1 MTTRGIFVLEN
12 IRIRQ
17 REGSWVPTSDV
28 FGRDSL
34 QQVGYVVGGS
44 DSSNNSVSYYQSISY
59 SSDTRSNVANLPQGR
74 AGVYGVASPSNGYAI
89 GGGPGDNSQPNNTYF
104 SSSNRLTFST
114 QTNSALPG
122 VNLSESYGRGG
133 STGSSTAG
141 YVAGGFSGPGGEPT
155 GWSRL
160 DKLTYSTETMQR
172 IPGSNIPGRGYGGA
186 TGHSQSATANG
197 DLFGIWIAGNI
208 FPSPSSNLTGTQ
220 VMRFQF
226 STDQWDGT
234 VPSWNLSGPGNRLQ
248 KAGMTASGDG
258 AYIVGGSYPAN
269 TRVQKIS
276 FSDMT
281 NSVVTNT
288 AAPGRTDLTAT
299 GNPSSGYFAGGATG
313 NNANGTGG
321 SVSSIVEKIDF
332 STNSISRV
340 PALDLADG
348 LSEVGSMAA
357 AGDNKNLLPI
367 IQTFTGKESSF
378 NFGYSMTG
386 RRSPSWAPGPAME
399 FTYKVDYGTDT
410 SAASPT
416 AGASYGLEQAF
427 GAGNSTHG
435 YKMGGRSNSVPGDGS
450 ETGEKF
456 IYATD
461 TRTNF
466 PNYANRRYGSFM
478 VTNGETA
485 LYGTGGRGQPSTQLH
500 SNTYKMS
507 YSTETWSDIPGAN
520 DHIDQAR
527 KAGAALASLTHG
539 YFAGG
544 GDYPTTERSDVD
556 KMDFSSDT
564 MNKIPSMS
572 LTVGGVDGNRGF
584 SRGDAGYSMGGQTGP
599 GNYLSSM
606 DKITFSTDT
615 TSAFPSNLPDGVR
628 SNQTMSS
635 DSSGYATGGQGPS
648 PSGWDRSTVSKMSYS
663 TGTFSASGNLPT
675 YQNYGIGMSAGSDN
689 LPFQV
694 PPPATPTPSSPA
706 QPLPNLSNDGYN
718 VGGRWNSHPSY
729 GQVSQSWIMKTS
741 YASDT
746 TSLSPNKMIVGRNQF
761 GTFSSASAGYI
772 LGGSYEGYPS
782 QEPGTTNIQKIT
794 YSTDTASTVPGQLV
808 GDSSRGSGVS
818 NPVTGY
824 YGGGIPSDLGSNI
837 QKYTFSTDTISAQ
850 IPDKLGNNTGSP
862 AGLYDMG
869 SAGNTTHG
877 FFLGGDVSGNPSYLR
892 RGTKIE
898 YATDTANASQM
909 FDNLQGARNFAAV
922 GYGNIAAYLS
932 GREGGSS
939 GTANRSLLAKLTYS
953 TDIITTIP
961 STTFNNSNGDY
972 AGHGSETKGFF
983 AGGGEGTRQYKL
995 TYSTESL
1002 SLSPS
1007 NSWNFPSSV
1016 PGSGGPGA
1024 YEFAQGGAF
1033 SARNNDGGKVPTPV
1047 VF

>member
-104 SSSNRLTFST
+104 SSSNRLAFST

-208 FPSPSSNLTGTQ
+208 FPSPSSSLTGTQ

-288 AAPGRTDLTAT
+288 AAPGRTELTAT

-321 SVSSIVEKIDF
+321 SVSSIVEKMDF

-348 LSEVGSMAA
+348 LSEVGSMSA

-367 IQTFTGKESSF
+367 TQTFTGKEASF

-386 RRSPSWAPGPAME
+386 RKSPSSGPGPGME

-410 SAASPT
+410 STQVPS
-416 AGASYGLEQAF
+416 AGVSYGYYQAF
-427 GAGNSTHG
+427 GAGNSTAA
-435 YKMGGRSNSVPGDGS
+435 YKLGGKSGSVPGDGA
-450 ETGEKF
+450 ENAEKVV
-456 IYATD
+456 YATD
-461 TRTNF
+461 TRVGT
-466 PNYANRRYGSFM
+466 PNYGNRRYDSFA
-478 VTNGETA
+478 VTDGQTA
-485 LYGTGGRGQPSTQLH
+485 LYGTGGRGQPSNTLK
-500 SNTYKMS
+500 SDTYKML
-507 YSTETWSDIPGAN
+507 YSSETWSDIPAASDNLGY
-520 DHIDQAR
+520 QR
-527 KAGAALASLTHG
+527 KQGASLATSTHG

-544 GDYPTTERSDVD
+544 GDYPSARSDVD
-556 KMDFSSDT
+556 KMNFSNDT
-564 MNKIPSMS
+564 MTRIPSAN
-572 LTVGGVDGNRGF
+572 LTVGGIARNRGF
-584 SRGDAGYSMGGQTGP
+584 SRDDAGYSFGGITGP
-599 GNYLSSM
+599 GNHKSSM

-615 TSAFPSNLPDGVR
+615 TAAFPSNIPAPITR
-628 SNQTMSS
+628 PQSMSS
-635 DSSGYATGGQGPS
+635 DTRGYVVGGNASPGGYLSSVA
-648 PSGWDRSTVSKMSYS
+648 KMSFA

-675 YQNYGIGMSAGSDN
+675 MQWQGVGASAGSDN

-694 PPPATPTPSSPA
+694 PPASTPTPSSPA

-729 GQVSQSWIMKTS
+729 GSVSQSWIMKTS

-761 GTFSSASAGYI
+761 GAFSSASAGYI

-909 FDNLQGARNFAAV
+909 FGDLQGARNFAAV

-932 GREGGSS
+932 GREGGNS
-939 GTANRSLLAKLTYS
+939 GTGNRSLLAKLTYS

-961 STTFNNSNGDY
+961 STTYNNSNGGY

-983 AGGGEGTRQYKL
+983 AGTEGTRQYKL

-1024 YEFAQGGAF
+1024 YDFAQGGAF

>member
-104 SSSNRLTFST
+104 SSSNRLNFST

-288 AAPGRTDLTAT
+288 AAPGRTELTAT

-321 SVSSIVEKIDF
+321 SVSSIVEKMDF

-348 LSEVGSMAA
+348 LSEVGSMSA

-367 IQTFTGKESSF
+367 TQTFTGKEASF

-386 RRSPSWAPGPAME
+386 RKSPSSGPGPGME

-410 SAASPT
+410 STQVPS
-416 AGASYGLEQAF
+416 AGVSYGYYQAF
-427 GAGNSTHG
+427 GAGNSTAA
-435 YKMGGRSNSVPGDGS
+435 YKLGGKSGSVPGDGA
-450 ETGEKF
+450 ENAEKVV
-456 IYATD
+456 YATD
-461 TRTNF
+461 TRAGT
-466 PNYANRRYGSFM
+466 PNYGNRRYDSFA
-478 VTNGETA
+478 VTHGQTT
-485 LYGTGGRGQPSTQLH
+485 LYGTGGRGQPSNQLH

-520 DHIDQAR
+520 DHLDQSR
-527 KAGAALASLTHG
+527 KQGASLATSTHG

-544 GDYPTTERSDVD
+544 GNYPSARSDVD
-556 KMDFSSDT
+556 KMSFSSET
-564 MNKIPSMS
+564 MNKIPSMM
-572 LTVGGVDGNRGF
+572 LPAGGIARNRGF
-584 SRGDAGYSMGGQTGP
+584 SRGDAGYSFGGITGP
-599 GNYLSSM
+599 GSYVSRIE
-606 DKITFSTDT
+606 KITFSTDT
-615 TSAFPSNLPDGVR
+615 TAAFPSNLPAPMTR
-628 SNQTMSS
+628 PQSMSS
-635 DSSGYATGGQGPS
+635 DSAGYSVGGNAPS
-648 PSGWDRSTVSKMSYS
+648 IGYLSSVAKMSFA

-675 YQNYGIGMSAGSDN
+675 MQWQGVGASAGSDN

-694 PPPATPTPSSPA
+694 PPASTPTASKSPGPAFNGALWMGGYNALTNQYTSAGGKIDFSTDAISNLPTTNLTGNRYNLAATSSPQAGYYGNA
-706 QPLPNLSNDGYN
+706 QTTEVVKVDYATNSPSTLPSGLSGGNSGPAAPYDARRRGAAFGLKTAGYMMQGSTGYSGFLSNLD
-718 VGGRWNSHPSY
+718 
-729 GQVSQSWIMKTS
+729 
-741 YASDT
+741 
-746 TSLSPNKMIVGRNQF
+746 
-761 GTFSSASAGYI
+761 
-772 LGGSYEGYPS
+772 
-782 QEPGTTNIQKIT
+782 KIT
-794 YSTDTASTVPGQLV
+794 YSTEVVARLPGSNTPTGSYATVGASNQTAGYQTGGTPG
-808 GDSSRGSGVS
+808 GGTMRKMPFATESWGNAPGASFPEMWDAKSMSNATHGYFIGGSGNANGTRVYKLTFATDS
-818 NPVTGY
+818 TSQLPTNFPQYSRYGWGTGNSTHGY
-824 YGGGIPSDLGSNI
+824 ASGGV
-837 QKYTFSTDTISAQ
+837 
-850 IPDKLGNNTGSP
+850 NTGS
-862 AGLYDMG
+862 
-869 SAGNTTHG
+869 
-877 FFLGGDVSGNPSYLR
+877 
-892 RGTKIE
+892 
-898 YATDTANASQM
+898 
-909 FDNLQGARNFAAV
+909 
-922 GYGNIAAYLS
+922 
-932 GREGGSS
+932 
-939 GTANRSLLAKLTYS
+939 
-953 TDIITTIP
+953 ITTRIYKLQYSNDTW
-961 STTFNNSNGDY
+961 STTPN
-972 AGHGSETKGFF
+972 
-983 AGGGEGTRQYKL
+983 RI
-995 TYSTESL
+995 
-1002 SLSPS
+1002 
-1007 NSWNFPSSV
+1007 
-1016 PGSGGPGA
+1016 
-1024 YEFAQGGAF
+1024 QGGAIQQNAAA
-1033 SARNNDGGKVPTPV
+1033 SARQNGNGNTASNIVPNN
-1047 VF
+1047 F

>member
-104 SSSNRLTFST
+104 SSSNRLAFST

-208 FPSPSSNLTGTQ
+208 FPSPSSSLTGTQ

-288 AAPGRTDLTAT
+288 AAPGRTELTAT

-321 SVSSIVEKIDF
+321 SVSSIVEKMDF

-348 LSEVGSMAA
+348 LSEVGSMSA

-367 IQTFTGKESSF
+367 TQTFTGKEASF

-386 RRSPSWAPGPAME
+386 RKSPSSGPGPGME

-410 SAASPT
+410 STQVPS
-416 AGASYGLEQAF
+416 AGVSYGYYQAF
-427 GAGNSTHG
+427 GAGNSTAA
-435 YKMGGRSNSVPGDGS
+435 YKLGGKSGSVPGDGA
-450 ETGEKF
+450 ENAEKVV
-456 IYATD
+456 YATD
-461 TRTNF
+461 TRVGT
-466 PNYANRRYGSFM
+466 PNYGNRRYDSFA
-478 VTNGETA
+478 VTDGQTA
-485 LYGTGGRGQPSTQLH
+485 LYGTGGRGQPSNTLK
-500 SNTYKMS
+500 SDTYKML
-507 YSTETWSDIPGAN
+507 YSSETWSDIPAASDNLGY
-520 DHIDQAR
+520 QR
-527 KAGAALASLTHG
+527 KQGASLATSTHG

-544 GDYPTTERSDVD
+544 GDYPSARSDVD
-556 KMDFSSDT
+556 KMNFSNDT
-564 MNKIPSMS
+564 MTRIPSAN
-572 LTVGGVDGNRGF
+572 LTVGGIARNRGF
-584 SRGDAGYSMGGQTGP
+584 SRDDAGYSFGGITGP
-599 GNYLSSM
+599 GNHKSSM

-615 TSAFPSNLPDGVR
+615 TAAFPSNIPAPITR
-628 SNQTMSS
+628 PQSMSS
-635 DSSGYATGGQGPS
+635 DTRGYVVGGNASPGGYLSSVA
-648 PSGWDRSTVSKMSYS
+648 KMSFA

-675 YQNYGIGMSAGSDN
+675 MQWQGVGASAGSDN

-694 PPPATPTPSSPA
+694 PPASTPTPSSPA

-729 GQVSQSWIMKTS
+729 GSVSQSWIMKTS

-761 GTFSSASAGYI
+761 GAFSSASAGYI

-808 GDSSRGSGVS
+808 GDSQRGSGVS

-909 FDNLQGARNFAAV
+909 FGDLQGARNFAAV

-932 GREGGSS
+932 GREGGNS
-939 GTANRSLLAKLTYS
+939 GTGNRSLLAKLTYS

-961 STTFNNSNGDY
+961 STTYNNSNGGY

-983 AGGGEGTRQYKL
+983 AGTEGTRQYKL

-1024 YEFAQGGAF
+1024 YDFAQGGAF

>member
-1 MTTRGIFVLEN
+1 MTTRGIFILEN
-12 IRIRQ
+12 VRTRQ
-17 REGSWVPTSDV
+17 REGDWVPLPSV

-34 QQVGYVVGGS
+34 QQIGYVVGGS

-104 SSSNRLTFST
+104 SSANRLAFST

-197 DLFGIWIAGNI
+197 DLFGIWIAGNV

-321 SVSSIVEKIDF
+321 SVSSIVEKMDF

-340 PALDLADG
+340 PALDLANG
-348 LSEVGSMAA
+348 LSEVGSMSA

-367 IQTFTGKESSF
+367 TQTFTGKEASF

-386 RRSPSWAPGPAME
+386 RNSPSAGPGPGME

-410 SAASPT
+410 SSNSPS
-416 AGASYGLEQAF
+416 AKVGYGYYQAF
-427 GAGNSTHG
+427 GAGNSTAA
-435 YKMGGRSNSVPGDGS
+435 YKLGGKSGDVPGDGA
-450 ETGEKF
+450 ERAEKV

-461 TRTNF
+461 TRTSS
-466 PNYANRRYGSFM
+466 PNYGNRRYDSFA
-478 VTNGETA
+478 VTNGQTA
-485 LYGTGGRGQPSTQLH
+485 LYGTGGRGQPSNTLK
-500 SNTYKMS
+500 SDTYKML
-507 YSTETWSDIPGAN
+507 YSSETWSAIPGAN
-520 DHIDQAR
+520 DHLGYQR
-527 KAGAALASLTHG
+527 KQGASLATSTHG

-544 GDYPTTERSDVD
+544 GNYPSARSDVD
-556 KMDFSSDT
+556 KMNFSNDT
-564 MNKIPSMS
+564 MTRIPSAD
-572 LTVGGVDGNRGF
+572 LVDNIARNRGF
-584 SRGDAGYSMGGQTGP
+584 SRDDAGYSFGGITGP
-599 GNYLSSM
+599 GSYLSRIN
-606 DKITFSTDT
+606 KITFSTDT
-615 TSAFPSNLPDGVR
+615 TALFPSNLPAPMTR
-628 SNQTMSS
+628 PQSMSS
-635 DSSGYATGGQGPS
+635 DSTGYVVGGNAPS
-648 PSGWDRSTVSKMSYS
+648 VAYLSSVAKMSFS
-663 TGTFSASGNLPT
+663 TGTFSESGNLPT
-675 YQNYGIGMSAGSDN
+675 YQYSGVGASAGSDN

-694 PPPATPTPSSPA
+694 PPTATPTASTVEKGVEEKGYIAGGQGPVSTISKLTMSTETYSNVSSTLSEANRRYGSFGDATRGYFAGGTAPVRSWCQKLVYSTDTRTTTPSVMQAARGYLKAIGNSTAGYVGGGTP
-706 QPLPNLSNDGYN
+706 QSSHGNKLDKMPYSTETFSSLPNLPASRY
-718 VGGRWNSHPSY
+718 R
-729 GQVSQSWIMKTS
+729 
-741 YASDT
+741 YAS
-746 TSLSPNKMIVGRNQF
+746 LGNQEKGYF
-761 GTFSSASAGYI
+761 AG
-772 LGGSYEGYPS
+772 GYPS
-782 QEPGTTNIQKIT
+782 FLSRVQKIT
-794 YSTDTASTVPGQLV
+794 YSN
-808 GDSSRGSGVS
+808 DSYAITPNLSYPATFQSGAG
-818 NPVTGY
+818 NATKGY
-824 YGGGIPSDLGSNI
+824 VVAGEGGGTKVDRI
-837 QKYTFSTDTISAQ
+837 TFSNDTTARVPSAN
-850 IPDKLGNNTGSP
+850 LTANRYSMTGNNSPTKAYFTGGMP
-862 AGLYDMG
+862 G
-869 SAGNTTHG
+869 SHTNTHVIT
-877 FFLGGDVSGNPSYLR
+877 FSNDTTALS
-892 RGTKIE
+892 T
-898 YATDTANASQM
+898 TANASPG
-909 FDNLQGARNFAAV
+909 DNQVGGYAAAGPNHCGLAGSDLQ
-922 GYGNIAAYLS
+922 
-932 GREGGSS
+932 
-939 GTANRSLLAKLTYS
+939 
-953 TDIITTIP
+953 
-961 STTFNNSNGDY
+961 
-972 AGHGSETKGFF
+972 
-983 AGGGEGTRQYKL
+983 
-995 TYSTESL
+995 
-1002 SLSPS
+1002 
-1007 NSWNFPSSV
+1007 
-1016 PGSGGPGA
+1016 
-1024 YEFAQGGAF
+1024 
-1033 SARNNDGGKVPTPV
+1033 PTV
-1047 VF
+1047 I

>member
-44 DSSNNSVSYYQSISY
+44 DSSDNSVSYYQAISY
-59 SSDTRSNVANLPQGR
+59 SSDTRSNVANLPQ
-74 AGVYGVASPSNGYAI
+74 AKSGVYGFSSPSNAYNV
-89 GGGPGDNSQPNNTYF
+89 GGGPGSNSPGTFYSNTTK
-104 SSSNRLTFST
+104 LVLST
-114 QTNSALPG
+114 QTSSALPG
-122 VNLSESYGRGG
+122 VNMGASFGRGG

-141 YVAGGFSGPGGEPT
+141 YIAGGYSNPGESN

-160 DKLTYSTETMQR
+160 ERLTYSSETMQR
-172 IPGSNIPGRGYGGA
+172 LPSSNLPGVGYGGA
-186 TGHSQSATANG
+186 TGWDHAATGNG
-197 DLFGIWIAGNI
+197 DTFGVWIAGNKY
-208 FPSPSSNLTGTQ
+208 PSPSSSLTGTS
-220 VMRFQF
+220 VFRLVYSNESWEH
-226 STDQWDGT
+226 ST
-234 VPSWNLSGPGNRLQ
+234 PWNLSGPGNRMQ
-248 KAGMTASGDG
+248 KAGMTSSDTG

-276 FSDMT
+276 FADMT
-281 NSVVTNT
+281 NSVVTNS
-288 AAPGRTDLTAT
+288 ASPGRTDLTAT

-321 SVSSIVEKIDF
+321 SVTSIVEKMNF

-340 PALDLADG
+340 PALDLANS
-348 LSEVGSMAA
+348 LSKTGSMSAA
-357 AGDNKNLLPI
+357 QNTPLPI
-367 IQTFTGKESSF
+367 TQTFTGKNASF

-386 RRSPSWAPGPAME
+386 RRSPGWAPGPAME

-416 AGASYGLEQAF
+416 AGCSYGYEQAF

-435 YKMGGRSNSVPGDGS
+435 YKMGGRSNDVPGDGS
-450 ETGEKF
+450 EIAEKF
-456 IYATD
+456 AYAID
-461 TRTNF
+461 TRIGF
-466 PNYANRRYGSFM
+466 PNYANRRYGSFA
-478 VTNGETA
+478 VTNGEST
-485 LYGTGGRGQPSTQLH
+485 LYATGGRGQPSNSLK
-500 SNTYKMS
+500 SNTFKMS

-527 KAGAALASLTHG
+527 KAGAALASSTHG

-544 GDYPTTERSDVD
+544 GDYPGARSDVD

-572 LTVGGVDGNRGF
+572 LTVGDVDSNRGF
-584 SRGDAGYSMGGQTGP
+584 SRGDAGYSMGGITGP

-615 TSAFPSNLPDGVR
+615 TSAFPSKLPNPVR

-635 DSSGYATGGQGPS
+635 DSSGYATGGNGPA

-675 YQNYGIGMSAGSDN
+675 YQSYGIGMSAGSDN

-694 PPPATPTPSSPA
+694 PPTATPTPSSPA
-706 QPLPNLSNDGYN
+706 QPFPNLSNNGYN
-718 VGGRWNSHPSY
+718 LGGRWNSHPSY
-729 GQVSQSWIMKTS
+729 GSVSQSWIMKTS
-741 YASDT
+741 YASET

-761 GTFSSASAGYI
+761 GTFSSASAGYV

-808 GDSSRGSGVS
+808 GDSAMGSGVS
-818 NPVTGY
+818 NVVTGY

-862 AGLYDMG
+862 AGLYNMG

-877 FFLGGDVSGNPSYLR
+877 FFLGGDVSGNPNYLR

-909 FDNLQGARNFAAV
+909 FGDLQGARNFAAV

-932 GREGGSS
+932 GREGGNS

-953 TDIITTIP
+953 TDSITTIP
-961 STTFNNSNGDY
+961 STTFNTTNGSY

-983 AGGGEGTRQYKL
+983 AGGGEGTRQYRL

-1007 NSWNFPSSV
+1007 NPWNFPSSV

-1024 YEFAQGGAF
+1024 YEFNQGGAF

>member
-28 FGRDSL
+28 FGRESL
-34 QQVGYVVGGS
+34 QQDGYVVGGS
-44 DSSNNSVSYYQSISY
+44 DSSNNSVSYYQAISY
-59 SSDTRSNVANLPQGR
+59 GTDTRSNVANLPQ
-74 AGVYGVASPSNGYAI
+74 AKSGVYGFSSPSNAYNV
-89 GGGPGDNSQPNNTYF
+89 GGGPGSNNPGGTFY
-104 SSSNRLTFST
+104 SNTTKLVLST
-114 QTNSALPG
+114 QTSSALPG
-122 VNLSESYGRGG
+122 VNMSASFGRGG

-141 YVAGGFSGPGGEPT
+141 YIAGGYSNPGESN

-160 DKLTYSTETMQR
+160 EKLTYSSETMQR
-172 IPGSNIPGRGYGGA
+172 LPSSNLPGKGYGGA
-186 TGHSQSATANG
+186 TGWDQAATGNG
-197 DLFGIWIAGNI
+197 DEFGVWIAGNVY
-208 FPSPSSNLTGTQ
+208 PSPSSNLTGSC
-220 VMRFQF
+220 VFKLVY
-226 STDQWDGT
+226 SNE
-234 VPSWNLSGPGNRLQ
+234 SWNHSTPWNLAGPGNRMQ
-248 KAGMTASGDG
+248 KAGMTSSDTG

-276 FSDMT
+276 FADMT
-281 NSVVTNT
+281 NSVVTNS
-288 AAPGRTDLTAT
+288 ALPGRTDLTAT

-321 SVSSIVEKIDF
+321 SVTSIVEKMNF

-340 PALDLADG
+340 PALDLANS
-348 LSEVGSMAA
+348 LSKTGSMSAA
-357 AGDNKNLLPI
+357 QNTPLPI
-367 IQTFTGKESSF
+367 TQTFTGKNASF

-386 RRSPSWAPGPAME
+386 RRSSNWAPGPAME

-410 SAASPT
+410 SAISPT
-416 AGASYGLEQAF
+416 AQTSYGYEQAF

-435 YKMGGRSNSVPGDGS
+435 YKMGGRSNDVPADGS
-450 ETGEKF
+450 EIGEKF
-456 IYATD
+456 AYAID
-461 TRTNF
+461 TRIGF

-478 VTNGETA
+478 VTNGTTNLIATA
-485 LYGTGGRGQPSTQLH
+485 GRGQPSNGLK
-500 SNTYKMS
+500 SNSYKMTYAS
-507 YSTETWSDIPGAN
+507 ETWSSLPAQPSGPSMN
-520 DHIDQAR
+520 VTSSAR
-527 KAGAALASLTHG
+527 KAGATLATSTHG

-544 GDYPTTERSDVD
+544 GNGQPSVYSNVD
-556 KMDFSSDT
+556 KFNFSNDT
-564 MNKIPSMS
+564 QARVPGAN
-572 LTVGGVDGNRGF
+572 LTSSVDGNRGF
-584 SRGDAGYSMGGQTGP
+584 SRGDAGYSMGGLTSSG
-599 GNYLSSM
+599 GYLSSM
-606 DKITFSTDT
+606 NKITFSTDT
-615 TSAFPSNLPDGVR
+615 TAAFPSNLPDPVHN
-628 SNQTMSS
+628 NQTMSS

-663 TGTFSASGNLPT
+663 TGTFSAAGNLPT

-689 LPFQV
+689 LPYQV
-694 PPPATPTPSSPA
+694 PPASTPTPSSPA
-706 QPLPNLSNDGYN
+706 QPLPNLSNNGYN

-761 GTFSSASAGYI
+761 GTFSSASAGYV

-808 GDSSRGSGVS
+808 GDSQRGSGVS
-818 NPVTGY
+818 NPVIGY
-824 YGGGIPSDLGSNI
+824 VGGGIPSDLGSNI

-877 FFLGGDVSGNPSYLR
+877 FFLGGDVSGNPTYLR

-909 FDNLQGARNFAAV
+909 FGDLQGARNFAAV

-932 GREGGSS
+932 GREGGNS
-939 GTANRSLLAKLTYS
+939 GSGNRSLLAKLTYS
-953 TDIITTIP
+953 TDSITTIP
-961 STTFNNSNGDY
+961 STTFNNNSGGY